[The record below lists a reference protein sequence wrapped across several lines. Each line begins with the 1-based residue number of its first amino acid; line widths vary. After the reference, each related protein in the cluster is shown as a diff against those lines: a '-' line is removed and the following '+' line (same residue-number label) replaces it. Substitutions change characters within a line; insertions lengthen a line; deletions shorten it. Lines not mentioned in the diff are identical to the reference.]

1 MKDEVV
7 ASNANIDGYGSPN
20 IKNGNKREKIVV
32 SLIPSSESTDHE
44 LSMLHSDL
52 SRYAI
57 RPCEKPLSPL
67 SR

>member
-7 ASNANIDGYGSPN
+7 VSTANHDGYGNPN
-20 IKNGNKREKIVV
+20 IKNGSKREKIVV
-32 SLIPSSESTDHE
+32 SLIPSSESTGHE
-44 LSMLHSDL
+44 LRMVHLDL